1 MKKDIDMKKNMIR
14 KVSNGELI
22 DLSKLNKKALMRL
35 HYGEEKILAQRIR
48 ELPPFSKARFE
59 LTSKM
64 YHFSHS
70 VMPWYLPEAEISFGA
85 NENSVGV
92 VCDFLRADNK
102 EKLVYEA
109 GVGSGFSCQKFAKI
123 PNVTVKGC
131 DVILSE
137 EVKALAERYKNFTV
151 EEDTFYNSLKRLTD
165 NSIDIFYADNVIEH
179 LLPDE
184 FPKTLRL
191 LYRKMKRNGVLF
203 LIIPNRLIG
212 PCDVSLNFLKK
223 GDKAEGS
230 HFMEMSYRET
240 LAKFKKAGFLPK
252 YYTWRNGDKIRYGHD
267 YFGVMNRI
275 KTGIE
280 TILYFFIKHMG
291 YDGEKAFYKYA
302 MTYYILVKTK

>member
-1 MKKDIDMKKNMIR
+1 MKQNMIR
-14 KVSNGELI
+14 KVSDGEWI

-35 HYGEEKILAQRIR
+35 HYSEEKKLAQRIR
-48 ELPPFSKARFE
+48 ELPPFSKERFE
-59 LTSKM
+59 LTTKM
-64 YHFSHS
+64 YHFACS

-92 VCDFLRADNK
+92 VCEFLRADKK

-109 GVGSGFSCQKFAKI
+109 GVGSGFSCQKFAEI

-131 DVILSE
+131 DVILSDR
-137 EVKALAERYKNFTV
+137 VKALAEKYNNFTV
-151 EEDTFYNSLKRLTD
+151 EEDTFYNSLKKLDD

-191 LYRKMKRNGVLF
+191 LSRKMKSNGVLF

-212 PCDVSLNFLKK
+212 PCDVSLYFLKK
-223 GDKAEGS
+223 GEKAAGS

-252 YYTWRNGDKIRYGHD
+252 YFTWRSGDKIRYGRD

-280 TILYFFIKHMG
+280 SILSFFIKQTG
-291 YDGEKAFYKYA
+291 YDGEKAFYKCA
-302 MTYYILVKTK
+302 MTYYILVQNK